1 MKKQKHIS
9 CGRKPH
15 TRQNQAHQ
23 SAGMRPRPSPTTLL
37 QRAQHAPDTLSAH
50 DVLRLQRV
58 HGNQVVQRLLA
69 KQVQP
74 RHTTGTNQIQRIF
87 YKDSTI
93 HATADY
99 WNTKIAWN
107 NESKEAYTRKPK
119 DTDPSFKD
127 LFDGENATKI
137 KAYIKKAI
145 GSDVTTAASYA
156 KNDTG
161 ASSAIR
167 AAGFLKSSDYVGDT
181 PGYQATA
188 RKLAAALAAHGQ
200 MIQPTYSGQRFYD
213 AGSVDDAI
221 EFILKPKDMI
231 PEEADLPGKDES
243 ISYRKGK
250 HDSVWGLV
258 CSLIALVKMEGLDAV
273 KRKVSDDEIS
283 DEIEAVQALHGHYKG
298 KGVEYDDTSTHPAL
312 YSEWGY
318 SLIFSGKVNF
328 NVLHKHLRLKKDQ
341 TFIFDIEGHT
351 VKVKVK
357 KDLPVYDSNTMPTI
371 TPSEY
376 FETFSDEDNY
386 KEDEFSKAVEYIY
399 KK

>member
-1 MKKQKHIS
+1 MTKQKHIS
-9 CGRKPH
+9 PGRRPNIRH
-15 TRQNQAHQ
+15 NQTHQ
-23 SAGMRPRPSPTTLL
+23 FSGMRPQSAASTLL

-50 DVLRLQRV
+50 DVLRLQRT
-58 HGNQVVQRLLA
+58 HGNQTVQRLLA
-69 KQVQP
+69 NRVQQNQ
-74 RHTTGTNQIQRIF
+74 TTADNPIQRVL
-87 YKDSTI
+87 YNDNTI

-99 WNTKIAWN
+99 WDTKIAWN

-119 DTDPSFKD
+119 ESDPTFKA

-137 KAYIKKAI
+137 KGFIKKAT
-145 GSDVTTAASYA
+145 GLDVTTATSYP

-161 ASSAIR
+161 AKNAIK
-167 AAGFLKSSDYVGDT
+167 AAKFVKKSDFVDDT
-181 PGYQATA
+181 PGYQATL
-188 RKLAAALAAHGQ
+188 RKVAAVLAAHGQ
-200 MIQPTYSGQRFYD
+200 LIKPSYSGQRFYD

-243 ISYRKGK
+243 ISHRKGK

-258 CSLIALVKMEGLDAV
+258 CSLIALVKMEGVDAV
-273 KRKVSDDEIS
+273 KSKVEAESLSGEIA
-283 DEIEAVQALHGHYKG
+283 AVQALHGYYKG
-298 KGVEYDDTSTHPAL
+298 KGIEYDDTSTHPAL

-318 SLIFSGKVNF
+318 SLIFSGKANF

-341 TFIFDIEGHT
+341 TLIFDIEGHT
-351 VKVKVK
+351 VKIKVK
-357 KDLPVYDSNTMPTI
+357 KDLPVFNSSTMPTI

-376 FETFSDEDNY
+376 FETFSDSDNY
-386 KEDEFSKAVEYIY
+386 KENEFTKAVEYIY